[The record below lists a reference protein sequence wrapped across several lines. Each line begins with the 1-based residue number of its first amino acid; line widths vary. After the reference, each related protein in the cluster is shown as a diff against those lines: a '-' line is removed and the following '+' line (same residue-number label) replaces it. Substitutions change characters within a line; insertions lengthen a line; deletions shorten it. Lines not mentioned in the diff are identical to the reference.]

1 VIYGGVPITCDE
13 CKNTLVFPIFSRGF
27 TRYRDTTKK
36 SKRKQPKADEAIEDE
51 EGQLSI
57 DRLLI
62 DAPGQNT
69 LEKNRD
75 HFVKRGHIT
84 QLCPYCAAVAL
95 FTLQTN
101 APGGGQGH
109 RAGLR
114 GGGPLTTVIL
124 GQTLWETTW
133 LNVLEMNKFFSHSGN
148 SPKSKEEDKF
158 PWLGTTHTS
167 EKGTL

>member
-1 VIYGGVPITCDE
+1 MQDL
-13 CKNTLVFPIFSRGF
+13 TLKLEDV
-27 TRYRDTTKK
+27 KK

-84 QLCPYCAAVAL
+84 QLCPYSDIEQL
-95 FTLQTN
+95 Y
-101 APGGGQGH
+101 P
-109 RAGLR
+109 
-114 GGGPLTTVIL
+114 
-124 GQTLWETTW
+124 
-133 LNVLEMNKFFSHSGN
+133 
-148 SPKSKEEDKF
+148 EEI
-158 PWLGTTHTS
+158 
-167 EKGTL
+167 